1 MREQM
6 QLYQKEYMFYKN
18 RSQQLEVNT
27 GDELENL
34 QAQLREITEREKD
47 TNLRVVELEQ
57 QNLQLVSSNKNL
69 MADMSRQQRELKQIM
84 AINEE
89 YQMQSN
95 SFKERERQFTD
106 LSREYRDKL
115 ELIKFEREK
124 LALKEEQ
131 FVRQIHKAESALK
144 QETAKQ
150 SQVYESK
157 MQTRQ
162 RDMNKAVEDLEDKM
176 NNALDESEE
185 MRAKA
190 DKLAKLNQELK
201 LNLEEKSRKED
212 RVIL

>member
-6 QLYQKEYMFYKN
+6 QLFQKEYTFYKN

-69 MADMSRQQRELKQIM
+69 MGDMSRQQRELKQIM

-89 YQMQSN
+89 YQIQSN

-190 DKLAKLNQELK
+190 DKLSKLN
-201 LNLEEKSRKED
+201 
-212 RVIL
+212 

>member
-1 MREQM
+1 M
-6 QLYQKEYMFYKN
+6 
-18 RSQQLEVNT
+18 
-27 GDELENL
+27 G
-34 QAQLREITEREKD
+34 
-47 TNLRVVELEQ
+47 
-57 QNLQLVSSNKNL
+57 
-69 MADMSRQQRELKQIM
+69 DMSRQQRELKQIM

-89 YQMQSN
+89 YQIQSN

-190 DKLAKLNQELK
+190 DKLSKLN
-201 LNLEEKSRKED
+201 
-212 RVIL
+212 